1 MEDLTIAISWFGYTF
16 IFGVVALVVYE
27 NLKRKGK

>member
-16 IFGVVALVVYE
+16 IIGVVAVIVYE
-27 NLKRKGK
+27 NFNRRK

>member
-16 IFGVVALVVYE
+16 MIGVIAVIVYE
-27 NLKRKGK
+27 NLKRSK